1 MKKTFAVLLLFAIFC
16 CSGCAALQRRN
27 CEDDVERIILADK
40 PQNVKSVIFLVNQNT
55 GDLACCRD
63 TAMGTAEECAAALE
77 KECFKRVEDIPYR
90 TAKYDFLN
98 AGTYPTRRWRENEQ
112 NPRW

>member
-1 MKKTFAVLLLFAIFC
+1 MKKTFAVLLSVAVFC
-16 CSGCAALQRRN
+16 CSGCALFGYDD
-27 CEDDVERIILADK
+27 CESNVERIILADK

-63 TAMGTAEECAAALE
+63 TAVGTAEECAVALE
-77 KECFKRVEDIPYR
+77 KECFKRVEDIPYG
-90 TAKYDFLN
+90 TAKYDFLT